1 MNNTRWPTSAAF
13 TPGAAARW
21 VFSTPG
27 AQQDH
32 ILAALHERQ
41 TGQLPDDLT
50 IDAWLEAE
58 VELLQRFDSWQTSLF
73 QPGFHSA
80 LMSAVLFLLQR
91 HAQECRLILG

>member
-1 MNNTRWPTSAAF
+1 MAHICRFHT
-13 TPGAAARW
+13 GAAA
-21 VFSTPG
+21 VGFLHPG
-27 AQQDH
+27 PQQDH

>member
-1 MNNTRWPTSAAF
+1 MAHICRFHTGGSGQVGFPLRGP
-13 TPGAAARW
+13 
-21 VFSTPG
+21 
-27 AQQDH
+27 QQDH

>member
-21 VFSTPG
+21 VFSTRGP
-27 AQQDH
+27 QQDH

-73 QPGFHSA
+73 QPG
-80 LMSAVLFLLQR
+80 
-91 HAQECRLILG
+91 

>member
-1 MNNTRWPTSAAF
+1 MAHICRFHTGGSGQVGF
-13 TPGAAARW
+13 LHSGG
-21 VFSTPG
+21 G

-32 ILAALHERQ
+32 IHAALHERQ
-41 TGQLPDDLT
+41 TGQLPDDLM

-80 LMSAVLFLLQR
+80 LMSAVLFLRQR

>member
-1 MNNTRWPTSAAF
+1 M
-13 TPGAAARW
+13 
-21 VFSTPG
+21 
-27 AQQDH
+27 
-32 ILAALHERQ
+32 
-41 TGQLPDDLT
+41 

-58 VELLQRFDSWQTSLF
+58 VELLQRFGSWQTSLF

>member
-1 MNNTRWPTSAAF
+1 MAHICRFHTGGQR
-13 TPGAAARW
+13 PGG
-21 VFSTPG
+21 FSPLRG
-27 AQQDH
+27 PQQDH

>member
-1 MNNTRWPTSAAF
+1 M
-13 TPGAAARW
+13 
-21 VFSTPG
+21 
-27 AQQDH
+27 
-32 ILAALHERQ
+32 
-41 TGQLPDDLT
+41 

-91 HAQECRLILG
+91 HAQECRLIFGLTEALVVKTCIFMLLTRTKGERNRKQH